1 MITDALLRVSEDQA
15 VTASAVSTNTIDLGV
30 ARDMGEGRDLYM
42 VFTVTTTFATLTS
55 LTFQIVT
62 DDNASLSS
70 PKVIAATG
78 AVTLAGGG
86 LAAGQ
91 QHVLRI
97 PPEIAGK
104 GEQYLGAQYTVG
116 GSNATAGKVTT
127 DIVLDIQDGR
137 KAYASGFTVV

>member
-78 AVTLAGGG
+78 AVTLSGGG
-86 LAAGQ
+86 LAAGS

>member
-86 LAAGQ
+86 LAAGS